1 MTFLFWILVF
11 IFSAP
16 TRKMAGVKP
25 PPRTNWGNVGAGA
38 AAGLFAPSILGL
50 FGGVGG
56 GGGVA
61 DIISLLPLLL
71 LGGGALYAVSV
82 LKQK

>member
-1 MTFLFWILVF
+1 MLVF
-11 IFSAP
+11 IFSAL
-16 TRKMAGVKP
+16 TRKMAGLKP
-25 PPRTNWGNVGAGA
+25 PPRTDWSSVGVGA
-38 AAGLFAPSILGL
+38 AAGLFAPSILGI
-50 FGGVGG
+50 FGGGGAGGVG
-56 GGGVA
+56 